1 MGPTHGLGTKGPV
14 RVAVIIPLCTL
25 KPKPAEELS
34 RGWGEVGGNRRAFC
48 PHPPSTDLGP
58 STPCR
63 RRGSYSKGPSVPQP
77 LLASL
82 PKAHGASS
90 RAGRGARHTGWG
102 RQRASPER
110 EARGLLWLPPSECH
124 LRDRQT
130 HSWLPKLPPAEL
142 TALPGWPRVLPTSK
156 GCLRWAT
163 PGGSLWLPQVRRKCE
178 FWEGHVCK
186 APGQGRAWTPSIPAR
201 PGCREMTLPK

>member
-14 RVAVIIPLCTL
+14 RVAVIIPLCPL

-82 PKAHGASS
+82 PRPMEPPPGQAGELDTQGGAASEPAQSGRLGASS
-90 RAGRGARHTGWG
+90 GFH
-102 RQRASPER
+102 
-110 EARGLLWLPPSECH
+110 PPS
-124 LRDRQT
+124 
-130 HSWLPKLPPAEL
+130 A
-142 TALPGWPRVLPTSK
+142 TS
-156 GCLRWAT
+156 GTGRLT
-163 PGGSLWLPQVRRKCE
+163 PGYPSCLPL
-178 FWEGHVCK
+178 
-186 APGQGRAWTPSIPAR
+186 S
-201 PGCREMTLPK
+201 